1 MPAGAHASDA
11 AGDESQ
17 LRESADVPPPPAAD
31 GAADDGEP
39 SSEPEKELNFFVRVL
54 ATEELGVRPQ
64 LQIGQP
70 VIVRVNKGIQM
81 DITFRLLVMET
92 PGR

>member
-1 MPAGAHASDA
+1 MASPAATGGGVELSIQMPAGAHASDA

-54 ATEELGVRPQ
+54 ATEELVGNA
-64 LQIGQP
+64 LGTLASLWA
-70 VIVRVNKGIQM
+70 
-81 DITFRLLVMET
+81 TFNL
-92 PGR
+92 